1 MHEAGICYNKLDA
14 CTSSILNVVLTFLF
28 PLSLCSDV
36 TDSYCRLLLFLLLAW
51 LSEQQTQLQGKG
63 LH

>member
-1 MHEAGICYNKLDA
+1 MCCNQLDA
-14 CTSSILNVVLTFLF
+14 CTSSILKVVLHFLLT
-28 PLSLCSDV
+28 LSLSYGV
-36 TDSYCRLLLFLLLAW
+36 TDGYCRLSLFLLAW